1 MHKYQPR
8 IHLVRLKPGDRHHHT
23 SSESEV
29 LTPQLMTSS
38 PETISDL
45 ELTSDSVVTFVF
57 PETMFTAVT
66 AYQNQLVN
74 LHDIS
79 FLCLGRQGRLAGG
92 DLDLSVCPSVCSS
105 VTKFVKRY
113 FENEW
118 THFGTNGPRGT
129 HARNDQLWRLEVKRQ
144 GHTRPKINLEAWR
157 SSFSTLLNEVDF
169 LFYCKTNVV
178 RILPWLRRSR
188 RRQR

>member
-29 LTPQLMTSS
+29 LTPQPMTSS

-74 LHDIS
+74 LPDIS
-79 FLCLGRQGRLAGG
+79 FYASAGRADLQAAISTCPFVRPFVRL
-92 DLDLSVCPSVCSS
+92 LP
-105 VTKFVKRY
+105 
-113 FENEW
+113 
-118 THFGTNGPRGT
+118 
-129 HARNDQLWRLEVKRQ
+129 
-144 GHTRPKINLEAWR
+144 NL
-157 SSFSTLLNEVDF
+157 
-169 LFYCKTNVV
+169 
-178 RILPWLRRSR
+178 
-188 RRQR
+188 